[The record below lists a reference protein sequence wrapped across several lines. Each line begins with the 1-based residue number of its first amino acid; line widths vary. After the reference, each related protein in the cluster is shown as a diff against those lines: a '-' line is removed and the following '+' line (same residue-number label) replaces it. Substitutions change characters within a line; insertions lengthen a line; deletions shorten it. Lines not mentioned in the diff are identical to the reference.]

1 MDAVTV
7 VTGVVIVLVAGWVAF
22 RAWRRVGLR
31 VTQRWALTVWCV
43 VAAVLFGGT
52 LVLFPLRQPAL
63 SAVWSWVSF
72 VTILMAGLAAVA
84 IGFGAQLGAISAR
97 RRDTELGV
105 PTEPRPATFWFPFI
119 GWALLLSFVAIFA
132 AWPWVF
138 VTVWSESMQQ
148 GVPMDTRD
156 DRLWLAVVVPTIF
169 MLAVAA
175 LLVGGRFLLRQRRI
189 REHAVLLEGIR
200 SRERASYEAG
210 YNDGRH
216 DRGTA

>member
-1 MDAVTV
+1 MDAVTMVIGAV
-7 VTGVVIVLVAGWVAF
+7 VVLVSGWIAY

-31 VTQRWALTVWCV
+31 VTQRWATTVWCV

-52 LVLFPLRQPAL
+52 LLLFPLRQPAL

-72 VTILMAGLAAVA
+72 VVILLAGLAAVV

-105 PTEPRPATFWFPFI
+105 PTAPRPVTFWFPFI
-119 GWALLLSFVAIFA
+119 SWWLLLSAVTVLAV
-132 AWPWVF
+132 WPWVF
-138 VTVWSESMQQ
+138 VAVWSESMQQ

-156 DRLWLAVVVPTIF
+156 ARLWLSVFVPMVS
-169 MLAVAA
+169 MLAFAA
-175 LLVGGRFLLRQRRI
+175 LLAGGRLLLRQRRI
-189 REHAVLLEGIR
+189 REHAALLEGIS

-216 DRGTA
+216 DGGPA